1 MTSAGDSD
9 AEVIDGLDPIPLDD
23 GRTGASGPIDATG
36 AIEEVARA
44 DEVGDDAVE
53 GIAGIDENGDDE
65 GGGGELA
72 DDRRSIDGRTA
83 RRDRNRDAV
92 LDAVIELFTE
102 DMFMPGANEVAER
115 SGVSPRSVYRYF
127 EDAEALTRAAIAR
140 QLELVEPLFHIP
152 GIGEG
157 PLDERIER
165 FVACR
170 IRLWQAAGPTARA
183 VGYRASANAVIAERF
198 DHTRELLRGQ
208 VVQMFAPELDD
219 LDVADGRAVLGSI
232 DVLCEFTGLD
242 HLRRVRGLTDAQTR
256 DILVRSLRLLLIP
269 R

>member
-1 MTSAGDSD
+1 MTTP
-9 AEVIDGLDPIPLDD
+9 IDGTDELTGAVGFDLDD
-23 GRTGASGPIDATG
+23 
-36 AIEEVARA
+36 
-44 DEVGDDAVE
+44 
-53 GIAGIDENGDDE
+53 
-65 GGGGELA
+65 
-72 DDRRSIDGRTA
+72 DRSAIDGRTA

-152 GIGEG
+152 AIGEG
-157 PLDERIER
+157 PLDDRIER

-170 IRLWQAAGPTARA
+170 IRLWLAAGPTARA
-183 VGYRASANAVIAERF
+183 AGYRASTNEVMRERF
-198 DHTRELLRGQ
+198 EHTRELLRGQ
-208 VVQMFAPELDD
+208 VAQMFAPELDD
-219 LDVADGRAVLGSI
+219 LANADARAVLGSV

-256 DILVRSLRLLLIP
+256 DLLVRSLRLLLVP

>member
-1 MTSAGDSD
+1 MSTPTDDTADL
-9 AEVIDGLDPIPLDD
+9 ARAIGLDLDD
-23 GRTGASGPIDATG
+23 DR
-36 AIEEVARA
+36 
-44 DEVGDDAVE
+44 DAV
-53 GIAGIDENGDDE
+53 
-65 GGGGELA
+65 
-72 DDRRSIDGRTA
+72 DGRTA

-102 DMFMPGANEVAER
+102 DMFMPGAIEVAER

-127 EDAEALTRAAIAR
+127 EDADALTRAAIAR

-152 GIGEG
+152 AIGEG

-183 VGYRASANAVIAERF
+183 AGFRASSNEVMRERF
-198 DHTRELLRGQ
+198 EHTRELLRGQ
-208 VVQMFAPELDD
+208 VAQMFAPELGD
-219 LDVADGRAVLGSI
+219 LANADARAVLGAV

-242 HLRRVRGLTDAQTR
+242 HLRRVRGLTDAQAR
-256 DILVRSLRLLLIP
+256 DVLVRSLRLLLVP